1 MIGHLTKGELFV
13 WRWTSGSH
21 SIKWSK
27 SAWGWVQRFDS
38 PMYPMISIPI
48 YIYIPITNSPLY
60 VLIIQMR
67 IWPTI
72 ILTRCYIPLY
82 VVMMNNNHHH
92 HPHLHHSHQA
102 SLGSREVSR
111 RAAGAAGAAGA
122 AVARGGVAAF
132 TWRRGAE
139 ILIFSFE
146 KVWKPIENM
155 GKYRKRMERMGNIH
169 GLSDVLW
176 PGWISRG

>member
-1 MIGHLTKGELFV
+1 
-13 WRWTSGSH
+13 
-21 SIKWSK
+21 
-27 SAWGWVQRFDS
+27 
-38 PMYPMISIPI
+38 
-48 YIYIPITNSPLY
+48 
-60 VLIIQMR
+60 
-67 IWPTI
+67 
-72 ILTRCYIPLY
+72 
-82 VVMMNNNHHH
+82 MNNNHHH
-92 HPHLHHSHQA
+92 HHHLHHSHQA

-111 RAAGAAGAAGA
+111 RAAGAGAGA

-155 GKYRKRMERMGNIH
+155 GKYRKRMERMGNLH
-169 GLSDVLW
+169 SLSDVLW